1 MNVAFDLRFVND
13 HFPGIGRYAFSLA
26 SAFTALDTTHR
37 FIFVIAQD
45 AAGGRSPLNTRYD
58 VRSLLYSPRVRAL
71 AAPPPFSVA
80 GQITLP
86 ALLRLARVDVYH
98 SPYYVFPYV
107 GLPCPAVV
115 TLYDIIPRL
124 FPRESSLRARLF
136 FDLSV
141 RLAFRSARRIVTSSY
156 RSRDDIVRVYRIP
169 ASRIDVVH
177 GGVDERFRPA
187 EPESVRAVRA
197 RYQLPE
203 TFALC
208 VTSDKPHKN
217 VETLVKAWRL
227 SAAGRQGNDSW
238 LILAG
243 HRGRG
248 ALTFDHP
255 CIRDLGPIAEADLP
269 ALYGSATLFVYPSRY
284 EGFGLPPL
292 EAMACG
298 APVICSRAG
307 SLPEVVGDAALLVDP
322 DDPYALAA
330 AIDQA
335 FADPMLRVTLR
346 AAGLERAASFSWQR
360 AAQEILAVYERC
372 TLHVTR

>member
-1 MNVAFDLRFVND
+1 MNIALDLRFVND

-26 SAFTALDTTHR
+26 SALVALDTSHR
-37 FIFVIAQD
+37 FIFIVTRD
-45 AAGGRSPLNTRYD
+45 APNRRPVLNTRYD
-58 VRSLLYSPRVRAL
+58 LTSLMRSPKARAL
-71 AAPPPFSVA
+71 AAPHPFSIA
-80 GQITLP
+80 GQIALP
-86 ALLRLARVDVYH
+86 ALLRLARADVYH
-98 SPYYVFPYV
+98 APYYVFPYV
-107 GLPCPAVV
+107 SLPCPAVV

-141 RLAFRSARRIVTSSY
+141 RMALRSAQRIVTSSHC
-156 RSRDDIVRVYRIP
+156 SREDIVRVYRVR
-169 ASRIDVVH
+169 ASRIDVVY
-177 GGVDERFRPA
+177 GAADGRFRPA
-187 EPESVRAVRA
+187 EPATTAAVRA
-197 RYQLPE
+197 RHQLPE

-217 VETLVKAWRL
+217 VDTLVKAWRL
-227 SAAGRQGNDSW
+227 SATGQRDDSPW

-248 ALTFDHP
+248 LLTFDHSR
-255 CIRDLGPIAEADLP
+255 IRDLGPIAEADLP
-269 ALYGSATLFVYPSRY
+269 ALYGSATLFIYPSRY

-298 APVICSRAG
+298 APVICSRTG
-307 SLPEVVGDAALLVDP
+307 SLPEVVGDAALLADP
-322 DDPYALAA
+322 DDPHALAA

-335 FADPMLRVTLR
+335 FADPTLRAALR

-360 AAQEILAVYERC
+360 AAQETVAVYERVC
-372 TLHVTR
+372 R